1 MPGRTPAHQSTIDA
15 TPRDASP
22 DRRLPSARRTV
33 RPSSRPLT
41 ACICA
46 GLFTCGLVMTGLL
59 TGCSSLT
66 NKSKSDD
73 SSVAKLL
80 EVPETPELIREAAA
94 PRGLNPIQI
103 TGVGLM
109 NSLSGTGG
117 PADPSPYRDQLI
129 EEMRRNDV
137 KSPNEILEDD
147 SNAIVRIHGTVPA
160 GAKRGDL
167 IDLNVDSPAGSNAS
181 DLHGGW
187 LLDARMRLE
196 QLIQGRVRKGDVL
209 AMGTGPILTRAAFDT
224 TADERMKT
232 QGVILGGGTVQ
243 KSRNMG
249 LVLRPEFQ
257 HVKVSS
263 DIAAAINRRFF
274 FFDGTTRRG
283 VAKAVEDDYIELE
296 LHPRYEDA
304 LGRYIAV
311 VRAIAIDT
319 RIANAQSR
327 LQKLSTLLEDPATA
341 ADAAL
346 QLEALGESAIPT
358 LTAATK
364 SENPELRFY
373 AAEALAYLDRIDAIA
388 PLEDAIANESAFRYP
403 AFAALK
409 GLEHPSVPEGLAR
422 LFNQASIETRYG
434 AFAALRERN
443 DSAAVISAQP
453 IGNALRYYEIDS
465 VAPPAIALSTRDEA
479 EVVVFGTPSP
489 VQISG
494 AILGPNALIVK
505 PEPTD
510 PNKIRISRFEVGKDD
525 RRSIVPATI
534 RGMVE
539 GIVAVGGDYADV
551 VSVLRLA
558 KSKQHI
564 QDQLAIDP
572 LPKALRTY
580 YREEESE

>member
-1 MPGRTPAHQSTIDA
+1 
-15 TPRDASP
+15 
-22 DRRLPSARRTV
+22 
-33 RPSSRPLT
+33 
-41 ACICA
+41 
-46 GLFTCGLVMTGLL
+46 L
-59 TGCSSLT
+59 TG
-66 NKSKSDD
+66 KSKSED

-80 EVPETPELIREAAA
+80 EAPETPELIREAAA

-103 TGVGLM
+103 TGVGLL

-147 SNAIVRIHGTVPA
+147 TNAIVRIHGTVPA

-167 IDLNVDSPAGSNAS
+167 IDLNIDSPAGSNAS

-187 LLDARMRLE
+187 LLDARLRL
-196 QLIQGRVRKGDVL
+196 QQVIQGRVRKGDVM
-209 AMGTGPILTRAAFDT
+209 AMGTGPILTRASFES

-243 KSRNMG
+243 KTRNMG
-249 LVLRPEFQ
+249 LVLRPELK

-283 VAKAVEDDYIELE
+283 VAKAIEDDYIELE
-296 LHPRYEDA
+296 LHPRYEGS

-311 VRAIAIDT
+311 VRAIAIDPRT
-319 RIANAQSR
+319 ATAQSR
-327 LQKLSTLLEDPATA
+327 LQKLSTMLQDPTTA

-358 LTAATK
+358 LVAATK
-364 SENPELRFY
+364 SDNPELRFY
-373 AAEALAYLDRIDAIA
+373 AAESLAYLDRIEAVE

-409 GLEHPSVPEGLAR
+409 GLEHPVVLQTLVR
-422 LFNQASIETRYG
+422 LLDQPSIETRYG
-434 AFAALRERN
+434 AFVAIRKRN
-443 DSAAVISAQP
+443 DSAAAITPEP
-453 IGNALRYYEIDS
+453 IGNALKYYEVPS
-465 VAPPAIALSTRDEA
+465 VAPPTIVLSTRDEA
-479 EVVVFGTPSP
+479 EVVVIGAASP
-489 VQISG
+489 IRISG

-505 PEPTD
+505 SEPTD
-510 PNKIRISRFEVGKDD
+510 AGKIRISRFEVGKDD
-525 RRSIVPATI
+525 RRSIVPATVA
-534 RGMVE
+534 GMID
-539 GIVAVGGDYADV
+539 GITAVGGDYADIV
-551 VSVLRLA
+551 AVLRQA
-558 KSKQHI
+558 KSKQYI